1 MAPNAEIAKK
11 SHWWMGTS
19 QGQAIH
25 PAVMKRQA
33 KETHMSKHEIL
44 FLPHNV
50 KIKVEHGVNL
60 IRAAME
66 TGVHINASCG
76 GEGVCGKC
84 RVIIE
89 QGDVEG
95 GVSEKLSKEDLA
107 KGYRQ
112 ACSASVESDL
122 VVRIPI
128 ESEVD
133 VSVLNLQ
140 QTPKRTARIWEMN
153 LGDLKEKGLF
163 VPPVE
168 KKYLE
173 LPEPSPQDHLPD
185 VTRLVSFL
193 KAKHDEHRLVV
204 QLPVIRKI
212 PDVLRADGFRVTTT
226 LARPVQSGRKT
237 HIINVQPGDTTDRNY
252 AVAVDVGTTTIYSQL
267 LDLATGDVL
276 ASYGEYNGQIS
287 YGEDVISRIIY
298 ATKPDGLQKLHEVV
312 IATINKLI
320 KKMIRRARIDPDEIS
335 SITLAGNTTMT
346 QLMLKINPK
355 YIRLS
360 PYVPAATLYAPIKAV
375 DLGLALGDHVTAL
388 VYPAISSYVG
398 GDIVAGVMGSG
409 MYRTKELTLFMDI
422 GTNAEIVIGNKDWLA
437 CAACSAGPAFEGGG
451 IKFGMRAAKGAIED
465 FSIDPITFEP
475 MNITIGNVR
484 PKGICGSGLI
494 AIVATLFE
502 MGVIDNKGKFNRD
515 LDTPRIRENDGIFEY
530 VLAWKDESQID
541 RDIAITEPDLDNF
554 IRAKGAIYSGCL
566 TLLEEV
572 GLNVTDIQRIYLA
585 GGFGS
590 YVDLERAMTI
600 GLLPEIDPDK
610 VRFIGNG
617 SLMGAKM
624 SSLTNRIRKDVV
636 EVTKKMTNFELS
648 ETPSYMNNYVAALFL
663 PHTDMDQFPKIKAR
677 LNARRALQQ

>member
-1 MAPNAEIAKK
+1 MNKLK
-11 SHWWMGTS
+11 
-19 QGQAIH
+19 
-25 PAVMKRQA
+25 
-33 KETHMSKHEIL
+33 IL
-44 FLPHNV
+44 FLPHNIETTV
-50 KIKVEHGVNL
+50 TRGENL

-66 TGVHINASCG
+66 AGVHINASCG

-89 QGDVEG
+89 KGAVEG
-95 GVSEKLSKEDLA
+95 GISEKLSIEDLN

-112 ACSASVESDL
+112 ACLADVKSDL

-133 VSVLNLQ
+133 AGILNLQ
-140 QTPKRTARIWEMN
+140 TTPRRTARIWEMN
-153 LGDLKEKGLF
+153 LEDLKDKGLF
-163 VPPVE
+163 IPPVE
-168 KKYLE
+168 KRYLQV
-173 LPEPSPQDHLPD
+173 PEPTLQDNLPD

-204 QLPVIRKI
+204 RLPVIRKI
-212 PDVLRADGFRVTTT
+212 PDILRKDGFRVTAT

-252 AVAVDVGTTTIYSQL
+252 AVAVDIGTTTVYGQL
-267 LDLATGDVL
+267 VDLKTGGVL
-276 ASYGEYNGQIS
+276 AQFGDYNGQIS

-298 ATKPDGLQKLHEVV
+298 AGKPEGLQKLHEV
-312 IATINKLI
+312 IISTINKLI
-320 KKMIRRARIDPDEIS
+320 KKMVKRARIDLDEIS
-335 SITLAGNTTMT
+335 TITMAGNTTMT
-346 QLMLKINPK
+346 QLMLKINPQ

-360 PYVPAATLYAPIKAV
+360 PYVPASTLYPPINAV
-375 DLGLALGDHVTAL
+375 ELGLALGDHVTAL
-388 VYPAISSYVG
+388 VYPAVSSYVG

-409 MYRTKELTLFMDI
+409 MYRTEDLTLFMDI

-437 CAACSAGPAFEGGG
+437 CASCSAGPAFEGGG
-451 IKFGMRAAKGAIED
+451 VKFGMRAAKGAIED
-465 FSIDPITFEP
+465 FSMDPVTFEP

-494 AIVATLFE
+494 IIAATLFE
-502 MGVIDNKGKFNRD
+502 MGVIDNRGKFNRD
-515 LDTPRIRENDGIFEY
+515 LDTPRVRETDGIFEY
-530 VLAWKDESQID
+530 VLAWKDETEIG
-541 RDIAITEPDLDNF
+541 RDIALTEPDLDNLM
-554 IRAKGAIYSGCL
+554 RAKGAIYSGCI

-572 GLNVTDIQRIYLA
+572 GLTMQDIDQIYLA

-590 YVDLERAMTI
+590 YVDLEKAMVI
-600 GLLPEIDPDK
+600 GLLPEIDPDR

-636 EVTKKMTNFELS
+636 EVTKRMTNFELS
-648 ETPSYMNNYVAALFL
+648 ETPSFMDNYVAALFL
-663 PHTDMDQFPKIKAR
+663 PHTDMDQFPKLKGRLEARKA
-677 LNARRALQQ
+677 LKTN